1 MNAIEFSTMLREW
14 RARHGYTDPEVA
26 AALGCRYGTLR
37 HWIAGRV
44 VPNHFTLCAVVRQ
57 IREGCEPTPRDE
69 VTPSEFAAM
78 LTGWRAD
85 HGLTQR
91 QAAVAL
97 GVRPETLRGWE
108 SLAAMPFEPA
118 LGEILRRL
126 RMPVDA
132 ERVRQVTKRPPPIE
146 PQKFAELFRA
156 WRRRH
161 RLTRN
166 EAAAALRAVT
176 GLRTTGRTVWVWE
189 TARALPKR
197 PLFVLDQL
205 TTALANRPTT
215 TKSEAEIAAR
225 KFRRLLRRWRK
236 ARGLNQAEAC
246 VALGLHGD
254 QALLSHYE
262 RGNYTPRPERMSAM
276 LAVIAG
282 KEVQP

>member
-14 RARHGYTDPEVA
+14 RARHGYSDAEAA

-37 HWIAGRV
+37 HWITGRT
-44 VPNHFTLCAVVRQ
+44 VPLHFTLCAVVRQ
-57 IREGCEPTPRDE
+57 IREGCEPVSRNE

-85 HGLTQR
+85 HGFTQR

-97 GVRPETLRGWE
+97 GVRAETLRGWE
-108 SLAAMPFEPA
+108 CLDAMPFEPA

-132 ERVRQVTKRPPPIE
+132 ERVKQVTKRPPPIE

-161 RLTRN
+161 RLSRD
-166 EAAAALRAVT
+166 EAAAALRSVA

-205 TTALANRPTT
+205 TTALAKRPTT
-215 TKSEAEIAAR
+215 ARSEAQVAAR
-225 KFRRLLRRWRK
+225 NFRRQLKRWRK
-236 ARGLNQAEAC
+236 SRGLNQAEAC
-246 VALGLHGD
+246 AILGLPGD

-262 RGNYTPRPERMSAM
+262 RGTYTPRPERMAAL
-276 LAVIAG
+276 LAIITG
-282 KEVQP
+282 KEVRP